1 MNLPNLKALRKHF
14 CHAKTVE
21 CLTNKIS
28 IDVTGIYEF
37 EFDEEAQIWTC
48 EGGAITFWKNGV
60 FATIINLTS
69 KKPCKCENCDCNKQK
84 TVKLDYEYII

>member
-1 MNLPNLKALRKHF
+1 MSKPNLKALRKYF

-21 CLTNKIS
+21 CLTNKIA

-37 EFDEEAQIWTC
+37 EFDVEAEIWTSV
-48 EGGAITFWKNGV
+48 GGAITFWKNGE
-60 FATIINLTS
+60 FAPILNIVS

-84 TVKLDYEYII
+84 TVKRNHKK